1 LDNEINRILELGVNV
16 NLNSF
21 VDKKMFERLIKE
33 YDAVI
38 AAIGAHVPFVIPVE
52 GHEKIV

>member
-1 LDNEINRILELGVNV
+1 MDNEINRILELGVNV